1 MIGIIETI
9 AVITYHIKEV
19 TIPHMRTSEVIT
31 VPTLSQEVYNRLR
44 KDIMNGL
51 FPPGK
56 RISIRKLAEQL
67 NVSTMPVRE
76 ALNKLQSEGFVH
88 FERRS
93 IFVRQL
99 SSRELIELFE
109 IRLTLEKMAMEWSYR
124 HIDRVALAEL
134 NEMVTEMKK
143 KLTSPVEWNELN
155 RQFHL
160 LIYTYAQSKPMLE
173 MLSIV
178 WGRVEPYMNIYSV
191 EQDDLIISQKE
202 HDQLLVALNK
212 KDIATL
218 HQLITLHI
226 QQTKEAIL
234 EKLEK

>member
-1 MIGIIETI
+1 
-9 AVITYHIKEV
+9 
-19 TIPHMRTSEVIT
+19 MRISEVIT
-31 VPTLSQEVYNRLR
+31 VPTLSQEVYKRLR
-44 KDIMNGL
+44 KDIMNGI

-56 RISIRKLAEQL
+56 RISIRKLAYQL

-99 SSRELIELFE
+99 SSQELIELFE
-109 IRLTLEKMAMEWSYR
+109 IRLTLEKMALEWSYK
-124 HIDRVALAEL
+124 HIDCVALARLSEIVL
-134 NEMVTEMKK
+134 EMER
-143 KLTSPVEWNELN
+143 KLTSPAEWNELN
-155 RQFHL
+155 RQFHT

-178 WGRVEPYMNIYSV
+178 WGRVEPYMNIYSTKL
-191 EQDDLIISQKE
+191 DYLIISQKE
-202 HDQLLVALNK
+202 HEQLLEVLIK

-218 HQLITLHI
+218 HHVLTLHI
-226 QQTKEAIL
+226 RQTKEAIL